1 MLYQIGLILILIVVA
16 LVISKKFKKTT
27 DVNESLVYEDDM
39 SSDELEKLD
48 DEIN

>member
-1 MLYQIGLILILIVVA
+1 MLYQIGSILILIVVA
-16 LVISKKFKKTT
+16 LVISKKFKKTI
-27 DVNESLVYEDDM
+27 DDNESLIYEDDM

>member
-1 MLYQIGLILILIVVA
+1 MLYQIGLVLILIVVA
-16 LVISKKFKKTT
+16 LVISKKFKKTI
-27 DVNESLVYEDDM
+27 DDNESLIYEDDM